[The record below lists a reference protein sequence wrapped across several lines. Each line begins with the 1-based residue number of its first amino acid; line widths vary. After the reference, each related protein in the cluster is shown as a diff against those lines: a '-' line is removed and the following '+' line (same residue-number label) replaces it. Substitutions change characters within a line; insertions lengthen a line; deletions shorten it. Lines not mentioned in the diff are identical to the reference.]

1 MLEKDHLFDIRI
13 IERNYK
19 RGTITEKEYL
29 DFIKELPDEA
39 DKAEEIE
46 VDVEEGEFTV
56 DFPEPED

>member
-19 RGTITEKEYL
+19 RGTITEKDYL
-29 DFIKELPDEA
+29 EFLKKLPDVA

-56 DFPEPED
+56 DFPEPEE

>member
-29 DFIKELPDEA
+29 KFVKNLPDEA

-46 VDVEEGEFTV
+46 MEVEEGEFTV

>member
-29 DFIKELPDEA
+29 KFIKNLPDEA
-39 DKAEEIE
+39 DKAEEVE
-46 VDVEEGEFTV
+46 MEVEEGEFTV
-56 DFPEPED
+56 DFPEPEE

>member
-29 DFIKELPDEA
+29 EFLKNLPDEA
-39 DKAEEIE
+39 EKAEEVE
-46 VDVEEGEFTV
+46 VEVEEGEFTV
-56 DFPEPED
+56 DFPEPEE

>member
-29 DFIKELPDEA
+29 EFLKNLPDEA
-39 DKAEEIE
+39 EKAEEVE
-46 VDVEEGEFTV
+46 MEVEEGEFTV
-56 DFPEPED
+56 DFPEPEE